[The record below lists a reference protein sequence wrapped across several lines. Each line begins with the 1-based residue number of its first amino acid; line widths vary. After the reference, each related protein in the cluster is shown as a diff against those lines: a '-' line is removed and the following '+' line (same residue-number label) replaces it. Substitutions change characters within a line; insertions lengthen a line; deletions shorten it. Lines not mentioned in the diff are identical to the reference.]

1 MVLAFPDKVGKAR
14 GSLPAWPPPRFLFQT
29 PANASALAQ
38 SGKGGSCVMT
48 VAFTADGGG
57 QLRMG
62 ATPDPG
68 SNGSSAVCPPSVPKA
83 NCSGFMILCATLKT
97 GSGDVGKGP
106 GAGGARGAGYSAHEW
121 LTATPQYVPGTLA
134 CAASAGLAIGGS
146 LLRLCA
152 LLCATG

>member
-1 MVLAFPDKVGKAR
+1 MVLAFPDKVAKAR
-14 GSLPAWPPPRFLFQT
+14 GSLPEWPPPRFLYQT

-38 SGKGGSCVMT
+38 SSGGGSCVMT

-97 GSGDVGKGP
+97 AAQGSDDVGKGL
-106 GAGGARGAGYSAHEW
+106 GAGWARGAGYSAHEW
-121 LTATPQYVPGTLA
+121 LTATPQYVHGTLA
-134 CAASAGLAIGGS
+134 CM
-146 LLRLCA
+146 RRFC
-152 LLCATG
+152 